1 MAWTEEP
8 TPATR
13 ASVESRPRLLV
24 VGPLPP
30 PPGGGETV
38 TKVLIES
45 SLKEKYELRHFDTS
59 RRVSKETMGH
69 WTLANARWA
78 LRYYSQ
84 FRRVVREFR
93 PDIVHLPIASNKPA
107 TIRDALFSATAARY
121 GAKIVMH
128 NHSGHFAE
136 RWEKAGKLW
145 RGFVRKHL
153 SRASAMVCL
162 TPFWKEFFD
171 GLHIGFLTEVIY
183 NPVNPELVSLLERIP
198 RERDDEV
205 RVLYVGAICEPKGVP
220 ELIRVADRIADKFP
234 NVSFTL
240 VGGPQYPGHY
250 ERIMAVHEAL
260 SNRERI
266 RFVGPQFGEDLA
278 RAYRSADLFVLPSHH
293 EGLPMVILEAMAA
306 GLPVVATR
314 VGGIPDVI
322 REGQNGHLVEPRDE
336 GALESALEKLI
347 QSADERQRIGER
359 NQSEAIEKYSAEAF
373 AAACDRLYQRVLAGG
388 RG

>member
-13 ASVESRPRLLV
+13 ASVETRPRLLV

-136 RWEKAGKLW
+136 RWEQAGKLW
-145 RGFVRKHL
+145 RSFVRKHL

-183 NPVNPELVSLLERIP
+183 NPVNR
-198 RERDDEV
+198 
-205 RVLYVGAICEPKGVP
+205 AICEPKGLP
-220 ELIRVADRIADKFP
+220 ELKHVGDRIGGEFP
-234 NVSFTL
+234 RVSFTL
-240 VGGPQYPGHY
+240 VGG
-250 ERIMAVHEAL
+250 
-260 SNRERI
+260 
-266 RFVGPQFGEDLA
+266 
-278 RAYRSADLFVLPSHH
+278 
-293 EGLPMVILEAMAA
+293 
-306 GLPVVATR
+306 
-314 VGGIPDVI
+314 
-322 REGQNGHLVEPRDE
+322 
-336 GALESALEKLI
+336 
-347 QSADERQRIGER
+347 RIGDR
-359 NQSEAIEKYSAEAF
+359 NRFKSLCSAEAF